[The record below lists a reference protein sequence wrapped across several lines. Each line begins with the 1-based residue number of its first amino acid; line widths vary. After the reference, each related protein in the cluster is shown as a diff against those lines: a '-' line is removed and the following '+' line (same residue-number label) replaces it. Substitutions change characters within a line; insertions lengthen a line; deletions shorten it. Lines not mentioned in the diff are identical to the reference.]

1 MNNDSPI
8 HNNIEGMLR
17 LVNEFPAIRLLGS
30 YADWRV
36 VGGRP
41 SGEVRGIWE
50 SARLLATDSVAA
62 WFELPRGEVVY
73 GHVASFVEDEK
84 DGDKAYAAPRVRT
97 KAKSKA
103 AILREEL
110 AMVD

>member
-8 HNNIEGMLR
+8 HDNIEGMLR
-17 LVNEFPAIRLLGS
+17 LTIEFPAIRLLGS

-36 VGGRP
+36 VGERP
-41 SGEVRGIWE
+41 TGEVRGIWQT
-50 SARLLATDSVAA
+50 AKLLATDGVAA

-73 GHVASFVEDEK
+73 GHIASFVEDEK
-84 DGDKAYAAPRVRT
+84 DGPVSYGLRKG
-97 KAKSKA
+97 KGKSKA
-103 AILREEL
+103 ALLREEL